1 MARPRGWVTTQ
12 QAERIRQR
20 GLVYCFLRFG
30 VLGYGLP
37 PVLLMIAVAWI
48 QSKVTNFGFDP
59 AEWAFV
65 GTGTLI
71 GLSILGTIHAL
82 NDAERHADVDSN
94 DR

>member
-1 MARPRGWVTTQ
+1 MARPWGWVTTQ

-37 PVLLMIAVAWI
+37 PVLLMIALAWI
-48 QSKVTNFGFDP
+48 QSKVTDFGFDP
-59 AEWAFV
+59 AEWAFI
-65 GTGTLI
+65 GTGMLI
-71 GLSILGTIHAL
+71 VFSISGTIHAL